1 MRRRHSHTR
10 IAPLLALASSALLVV
25 SVSAGAPH
33 ARWQRGTAMPVQ
45 RSEVA
50 AAPFRG
56 GVAVVGGF
64 TAGREASNRVDV
76 YLPGRKRWRRLP
88 DLPEVTNHA
97 MAAAAGGRLYVVGGY
112 GDGLSVPRRTAYV
125 FDGTRWSTLARMP
138 DGRAAGAAAIADGKL
153 YVVGGI
159 SLGLGNRLAEDAL
172 VLDLASGDWSSVP
185 GPTPR
190 EHLAAVSAGGLVY
203 ALAGRLDSLESNL
216 DLFEVFVPGTQSW
229 TTLAPVPSRRSGT
242 GAAVAKGLVVSVG
255 GEAAD
260 GTIASVYGYD
270 LALRSWRRLPNL
282 PTPRHGLGVVAIKN
296 RVYAVAGGPA
306 PDLSVSRTNE
316 ILSF

>member
-1 MRRRHSHTR
+1 MNLRL
-10 IAPLLALASSALLVV
+10 APLACAIGVALLVV
-25 SVSAGAPH
+25 SVSAGASQ
-33 ARWQRGTAMPVQ
+33 ARWQRGTAMPLP

-50 AAPFRG
+50 GAPFRG
-56 GVAVVGGF
+56 GIAVVGGF
-64 TAGREASNRVDV
+64 RSGGDASSRVDL
-76 YLPGRKRWRRLP
+76 YLPGRKKWRSLP

-97 MAAAAGGRLYVVGGY
+97 MAASAGGRIYVVGGY

-125 FDGTRWSTLARMP
+125 FDGTRWTALARMP

-159 SLGLGNRLAEDAL
+159 SLGLGNRLAEDVL
-172 VLDLASGDWSSVP
+172 VLDLASGTWSTVT

-190 EHLAAVSAGGLVY
+190 EHLAAVSVGGVVH
-203 ALAGRLDSLESNL
+203 ALGGRLDSLDSNL
-216 DLFEVFVPGTQSW
+216 DLFEAFSPGTQSW

-242 GAAVAKGLVVSVG
+242 GAAFAKGLIVSVG
-255 GEAAD
+255 GEAPD

-270 LALRSWRRLPNL
+270 PALRSWRRLPNL
-282 PTPRHGLGVVAIKN
+282 PTPRHGLAVVAIKN
-296 RVYAVAGGPA
+296 RVFAVAGGPS

-316 ILSF
+316 ILDLSR